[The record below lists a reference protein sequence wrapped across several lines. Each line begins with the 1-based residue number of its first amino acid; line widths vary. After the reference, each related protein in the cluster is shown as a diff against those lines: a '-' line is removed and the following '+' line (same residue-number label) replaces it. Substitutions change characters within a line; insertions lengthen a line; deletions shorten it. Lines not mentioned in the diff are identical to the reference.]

1 MYHVLTSS
9 VVLAKLVLRRAI
21 TGHSPNIG
29 ELTMDIQA
37 IRHIDAIQHWKG
49 LAETA
54 LADSD
59 VKNQLSPHT
68 LSGKIWK
75 MLGNLDSLDGI
86 VSTIDEIA
94 KVRCMLSGLS
104 VELIVMGYVP
114 AQLILRTSLE
124 DLLISL

>member
-1 MYHVLTSS
+1 MCHVLTPS
-9 VVLAKLVLRRAI
+9 VILAKLLLRRAI
-21 TGHSPNIG
+21 MGHSPNIG

-75 MLGNLDSLDGI
+75 MLGNLDSLSGI
-86 VSTIDEIA
+86 ISTIDEVA
-94 KVRCMLSGLS
+94 KVRFVFIWERHDS
-104 VELIVMGYVP
+104 
-114 AQLILRTSLE
+114 
-124 DLLISL
+124 